1 MSTRPSFGKLIAIQ
15 RSGQR
20 DQLVAQLLD
29 DRPVVDVV
37 GFATRRRVVDRHR
50 EHVGVPWLEPETA
63 VQGKRYL
70 AERVAVAVPLADQ
83 LYAYLEQLDAECVDR
98 WARRAARPCT
108 HKSQLFRQIAGCAND
123 VCGLRQKLRQFADAV
138 ATSRAGH
145 RPPTSGRAALHQ
157 RWDREPRS
165 RRSWRQRSRS

>member
-1 MSTRPSFGKLIAIQ
+1 MRRCCTAGLRAGQYPSGVKTSFGKLIAIQ

-98 WARRAARPCT
+98 WARRAASTTLADLLRP
-108 HKSQLFRQIAGCAND
+108 SLVANPFSTMRAS
-123 VCGLRQKLRQFADAV
+123 LRR
-138 ATSRAGH
+138 
-145 RPPTSGRAALHQ
+145 
-157 RWDREPRS
+157 
-165 RRSWRQRSRS
+165 